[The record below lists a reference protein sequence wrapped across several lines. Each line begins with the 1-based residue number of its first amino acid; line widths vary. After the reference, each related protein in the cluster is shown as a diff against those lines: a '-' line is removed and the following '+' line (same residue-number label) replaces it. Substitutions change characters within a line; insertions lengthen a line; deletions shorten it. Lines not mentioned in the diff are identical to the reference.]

1 MHANVMLA
9 YPLVSA
15 VILRPDKMSFSD
27 GASTGKPHTIH
38 HPSSILPSQPRFNFT
53 APRSTY
59 CSSQKSS
66 DICADTCFMLRGLC
80 ASGALIMVFQTACYA
95 TFLIA
100 LRIKMITHPYP
111 FGIYA
116 HASAW

>member
-1 MHANVMLA
+1 
-9 YPLVSA
+9 
-15 VILRPDKMSFSD
+15 
-27 GASTGKPHTIH
+27 
-38 HPSSILPSQPRFNFT
+38 
-53 APRSTY
+53 
-59 CSSQKSS
+59 
-66 DICADTCFMLRGLC
+66 MLRGLC